1 MLALLAVTVALSR
14 VPFQPYPASGG
25 LIEIA
30 LKHSAGQPIRSAAS
44 DQLVLPASDG
54 AQGPVRLALEVDG
67 AAVWEE
73 TYADGMAEA
82 FEQIALAPD
91 AQRARLLMYDTP
103 GQIEPHVLSDQAVSL
118 AAGQIFPLR
127 FNDARIGGDPEA
139 GRKLFLKGASGVNT
153 GCRICHSLEPG
164 VRLVGPSLAGVGTRA
179 TTRVAGVPAQEY
191 LHQSIVDPDAYV
203 VDGFVKGQML
213 RDSAQRLT
221 EEQIQDL
228 VAFLMTLR

>member
-1 MLALLAVTVALSR
+1 M
-14 VPFQPYPASGG
+14 
-25 LIEIA
+25 
-30 LKHSAGQPIRSAAS
+30 
-44 DQLVLPASDG
+44 
-54 AQGPVRLALEVDG
+54 AQ
-67 AAVWEE
+67 AVWEE
-73 TYADGMAEA
+73 TYAGGTAEV

-103 GQIEPHVLSDQAVSL
+103 GQVEPHVLADQPIAL
-118 AAGQIFPLR
+118 AGGGILPLR
-127 FNDARIGGDPEA
+127 FNDARVGGDPEA

-153 GCRICHSLEPG
+153 GCPICHSLEPG
-164 VRLVGPSLAGVGTRA
+164 VRLVGPSLAGVGMRA
-179 TTRVAGVPAQEY
+179 TTRVAGVSAQEY

-203 VDGFVKGQML
+203 VDGFAKGQML